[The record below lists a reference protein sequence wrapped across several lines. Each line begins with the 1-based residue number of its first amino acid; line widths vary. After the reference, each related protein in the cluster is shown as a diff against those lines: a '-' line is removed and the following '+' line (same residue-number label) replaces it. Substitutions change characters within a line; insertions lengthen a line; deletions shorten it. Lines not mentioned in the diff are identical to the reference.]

1 MNSYV
6 MVLPVTG
13 NMWRVFELM
22 REENV
27 TGFWTGGDG
36 VDLLQWF
43 IEQVSLC
50 LFLSLSYT
58 KMWLFLMHHIFC

>member
-13 NMWRVFELM
+13 NIWRVFELM

-43 IEQVSLC
+43 IEQGFLHDVSIIGKLAGC
-50 LFLSLSYT
+50 FVVLKVKNF
-58 KMWLFLMHHIFC
+58 

>member
-13 NMWRVFELM
+13 NIWRVFELM

-50 LFLSLSYT
+50 LFSL
-58 KMWLFLMHHIFC
+58 